1 MYVAMNVC
9 NICMLC
15 TYYDEYYDKLMILF
29 RIFGFAISWQI
40 PVEKGL
46 CFIYSFCIKKVI

>member
-9 NICMLC
+9 NTCMLC
-15 TYYDEYYDKLMILF
+15 THFDEYYDKLMILF